1 MRVMSKT
8 IGIRVDEELEK
19 EIDSL
24 SETLRIN
31 KSQLIKK
38 AFREWHRTRQGIQG
52 QNMMLVDRVL
62 IAELFNKLSKEEIT
76 DIANTFSNH
85 VLSLIRMRQIENNI
99 RETIEQFLETFLTLI
114 GNQHF
119 GWFSNINYT
128 LDQFMISIYGFHTL
142 NQNYSKYAVNLLS
155 NVLYQEYNY
164 KLIKEKV
171 TLTDNSFI
179 IQLKDIN
186 TVTS

>member
-24 SETLRIN
+24 SETLKIN

-62 IAELFNKLSKEEIT
+62 IAELFNKLSQDEIT

-85 VLSLIRMRQIENNI
+85 VL
-99 RETIEQFLETFLTLI
+99 
-114 GNQHF
+114 
-119 GWFSNINYT
+119 
-128 LDQFMISIYGFHTL
+128 
-142 NQNYSKYAVNLLS
+142 
-155 NVLYQEYNY
+155 
-164 KLIKEKV
+164 
-171 TLTDNSFI
+171 
-179 IQLKDIN
+179 
-186 TVTS
+186 